1 MCQNEVELALRMN
14 STAPNDPV
22 QNDQTGS
29 NHEES
34 FGDIL
39 SQFEQEQHRGPSEA
53 VGESVNGTVVS
64 IGDDAVLIDI
74 GRKSEGALA
83 LATVT
88 APDGTVMVK
97 PGDQVS
103 VTITGRHPEGF
114 YLLSKVHVS
123 VPKDWSGLQQAF
135 NDRALITGTVTE
147 VVKGGLRVDVGAT
160 AFMPAS
166 RSGAR
171 DVAEMEKLVG
181 TQIECRITKLDTEKE
196 DVVVDRRIVLEE
208 LAAKA
213 KEEKFATIQEGT
225 VMTVTVRSLT
235 DFGAFC
241 DLGGVDGLL
250 HISDM
255 AWHRVAKP
263 DEVVKSG
270 QTLQV
275 KILKVQPEKKKISL
289 GLKQLT
295 KDPWTVAA
303 ETIKEGD
310 RIQGKVV
317 RLADFGAFVELL
329 PGVDGLI
336 HVTALSWDKRVR
348 KPADVLKAG
357 DYVEAVVLGV
367 NLADKKISLSLKQAI
382 GDPWEEVVKK
392 YPVGSIVE
400 KPVSSLANFGVFV
413 EVENG
418 IEGMIHIG
426 DITREKRLQHP
437 KEMLAAG
444 QTVKAQVTEVDN
456 ERRRLRLS
464 MKALEPTSVDTFIA
478 ESEVGSIVSGRV
490 FRMKGEKAEVE
501 LGEGVHAICRLG
513 GLGAGESGAKSGG
526 GADLSSLSAMLAAKW
541 KSGGPSMDPNA
552 LREGQVR
559 RFKII
564 SMDANSKK
572 IDVELEK

>member
-1 MCQNEVELALRMN
+1 MN
-14 STAPNDPV
+14 PTAPQDPV

-29 NHEES
+29 TPEES

-39 SQFEQEQHRGPSEA
+39 SQFESEHRHSTEA

-64 IGDDAVLIDI
+64 IGEDAVLIDV

-114 YLLSKVHVS
+114 YLLSKVHVA

-135 NDRALITGTVTE
+135 NDRAVISGTVTE

-181 TQIECRITKLDTEKE
+181 TQIECRVTKLDTEKE

-213 KEEKFATIQEGT
+213 KEERFSAIQEGT
-225 VMTVTVRSLT
+225 VMMATVRSLT

-255 AWHRVAKP
+255 AWQRVAKP
-263 DEVVKSG
+263 DEIVKTG
-270 QTLQV
+270 EQIQV
-275 KILKVQPEKKKISL
+275 KVLKVQREKKKISL

-295 KDPWTVAA
+295 PDPWSVAA
-303 ETIKEGD
+303 ETIHVGD
-310 RIQGKVV
+310 RVKGKVV
-317 RLADFGAFVELL
+317 RLADFGAFIELL

-336 HVTALSWDKRVR
+336 HVTALSWDKRIR
-348 KPADVLKAG
+348 KPGDILKV
-357 DYVEAVVLGV
+357 DEYVEAVVLGV

-382 GDPWEEVVKK
+382 GDPWEEVVRQ

-400 KPVSSLANFGVFV
+400 KPVTSLANFGAFV

-437 KEMLAAG
+437 KEALTVG

-464 MKALEPTSVDTFIA
+464 IKALEPTSADIFIT
-478 ESEVGSIVSGRV
+478 ESEVGLVVSGRV
-490 FRMKGEKAEVE
+490 VKMRGERAEVE
-501 LGEGVHAICRLG
+501 LGEGVHAMCRLSG
-513 GLGAGESGAKSGG
+513 SGSGEAGAKGSGS
-526 GADLSSLSAMLAAKW
+526 ADLGSLSAMLAAKW

-559 RFKII
+559 RFKIVA
-564 SMDANSKK
+564 MDAQSKK
-572 IDVELEK
+572 IEVELEK

>member
-1 MCQNEVELALRMN
+1 MN
-14 STAPNDPV
+14 PTAPQDPV

-29 NHEES
+29 TPEES

-39 SQFEQEQHRGPSEA
+39 SQFESEHRQSTEA

-114 YLLSKVHVS
+114 YLLSKVHVA

-135 NDRALITGTVTE
+135 NDRAVISGTVTE
-147 VVKGGLRVDVGAT
+147 LVKGGLRVDVGAT

-181 TQIECRITKLDTEKE
+181 TQIECRVTKLDTEKE

-213 KEEKFATIQEGT
+213 KEERFSAIQEGT
-225 VMTVTVRSLT
+225 VMMATVRSLT

-255 AWHRVAKP
+255 AWQRVTKP
-263 DEVVKSG
+263 DEIVKTG
-270 QTLQV
+270 EQIQV
-275 KILKVQPEKKKISL
+275 KVLKVQPEKKKISL

-303 ETIKEGD
+303 ETIHVGD
-310 RIQGKVV
+310 RVKGKVV
-317 RLADFGAFVELL
+317 RLADFGAFIELL

-348 KPADVLKAG
+348 KPGDILKV
-357 DYVEAVVLGV
+357 DEYVEAVVLGV

-382 GDPWEEVVKK
+382 GDPWEEVVRQ

-400 KPVSSLANFGVFV
+400 KPVTSLANFGAFV

-437 KEMLAAG
+437 KEALAVG

-464 MKALEPTSVDTFIA
+464 IKALEPTSADIFIA
-478 ESEVGSIVSGRV
+478 ESEVGLIVSGRV
-490 FRMKGEKAEVE
+490 VKMRGERADVE
-501 LGEGVHAICRLG
+501 LGDGVHAMCRLSG
-513 GLGAGESGAKSGG
+513 SGSGDSGAKGSGS
-526 GADLSSLSAMLAAKW
+526 ADLGSLSAMLAAKW

-559 RFKII
+559 RFKIV
-564 SMDANSKK
+564 SMDAQSKR
-572 IDVELEK
+572 IEVELEK

>member
-1 MCQNEVELALRMN
+1 MN
-14 STAPNDPV
+14 PFVPQDPD

-29 NHEES
+29 NQEES

-39 SQFEQEQHRGPSEA
+39 SQFEQEAHRGSTEA
-53 VGESVNGTVVS
+53 IGESVSGTVVS
-64 IGDDAVLIDI
+64 IGEDAVLIDI

-83 LATVT
+83 LSTVT
-88 APDGTVMVK
+88 DPDGKVMVK
-97 PGDQVS
+97 PGDHVS

-114 YLLSKVHVS
+114 YLLSKVHVA

-208 LAAKA
+208 QAAKA
-213 KEEKFATIQEGT
+213 KEERFATIKEGT
-225 VMTVTVRSLT
+225 LMTVTVRSLT

-270 QTLQV
+270 QTLEV
-275 KILKVQPEKKKISL
+275 KVLKVQPEKKKISL

-303 ETIKEGD
+303 ETIKEGA
-310 RIQGKVV
+310 RVQGKVV

-348 KPADVLKAG
+348 KPADVLKVG

-400 KPVSSLANFGVFV
+400 KPVTSLANFGAFV

-437 KEMLAAG
+437 KEMLTVG
-444 QTVKAQVTEVDN
+444 QTVKAQVTEIDN

-464 MKALEPTSVDTFIA
+464 MKALEPTSADTFIA
-478 ESEVGSIVSGRV
+478 ESEVGAVVSGRV
-490 FRMKGEKAEVE
+490 VRLKGERAEVE
-501 LGEGVHAICRLG
+501 LGEGVHAVCRLSG
-513 GLGAGESGAKSGG
+513 GASGEGGAKSGG
-526 GADLSSLSAMLAAKW
+526 AADLSSLSAMLAAKW

-559 RFKII
+559 RFKIVA
-564 SMDANSKK
+564 MDVNSKK

>member
-1 MCQNEVELALRMN
+1 MN
-14 STAPNDPV
+14 PTAPQDPV

-29 NHEES
+29 TPEES

-39 SQFEQEQHRGPSEA
+39 SQFESEHRHTTEA

-64 IGDDAVLIDI
+64 IGEDAVLIDV

-114 YLLSKVHVS
+114 YLLSKVHVA

-135 NDRALITGTVTE
+135 NDRAIITGTVTE

-181 TQIECRITKLDTEKE
+181 AQIECRITKLDTEKE

-213 KEEKFATIQEGT
+213 KEERFSAIQEGT
-225 VMTVTVRSLT
+225 VMMATVRSLT

-255 AWHRVAKP
+255 AWQRVAKP
-263 DEVVKSG
+263 DEIVKTG
-270 QTLQV
+270 EQIQV
-275 KILKVQPEKKKISL
+275 KVLKVQPEKKKISL

-303 ETIKEGD
+303 ETIHVGD
-310 RIQGKVV
+310 RVKGKVV
-317 RLADFGAFVELL
+317 RLADFGAFIELL

-336 HVTALSWDKRVR
+336 HVTALSWDKRIR
-348 KPADVLKAG
+348 KPGDILKV
-357 DYVEAVVLGV
+357 DEYVEAVVLGV

-382 GDPWEEVVKK
+382 GDPWEEVVRQ

-400 KPVSSLANFGVFV
+400 KPVTSLANFGAFV

-437 KEMLAAG
+437 KEALTVG

-464 MKALEPTSVDTFIA
+464 VKALEPTSADVFIS
-478 ESEVGSIVSGRV
+478 ESEVGSVVSGRV
-490 FRMKGEKAEVE
+490 VKMRGERADVE
-501 LGEGVHAICRLG
+501 LGEGVHAMCRL
-513 GLGAGESGAKSGG
+513 AGSGSGDAGAKGSGS
-526 GADLSSLSAMLAAKW
+526 ADLGSLSAMLAAKW

-559 RFKII
+559 RFKIVA
-564 SMDANSKK
+564 MDAQSKK
-572 IDVELEK
+572 IEVELEK

>member
-1 MCQNEVELALRMN
+1 MCQNEGELAPRMN
-14 STAPNDPV
+14 PFAPQDPV
-22 QNDQTGS
+22 ENDQTGS
-29 NHEES
+29 NQEES

-39 SQFEQEQHRGPSEA
+39 SQFEQDQHRASSEA

-64 IGDDAVLIDI
+64 IGEDAVLIDI

-88 APDGTVMVK
+88 APDGACMVK

-114 YLLSKVHVS
+114 YLLSKVHVA

-135 NDRALITGTVTE
+135 NDRAIIPGTVTE
-147 VVKGGLRVDVGAT
+147 VVKGGLRVDVGAK

-181 TQIECRITKLDTEKE
+181 TQIECRITKLDTDKE
-196 DVVVDRRIVLEE
+196 DVVVDRRVVLEE

-213 KEEKFATIQEGT
+213 KEERFSAIQEGT
-225 VMTVTVRSLT
+225 VMIATVRSLT

-241 DLGGVDGLL
+241 DLGGIDGLL

-263 DEVVKSG
+263 DEIVKSG
-270 QTLQV
+270 EQIQV
-275 KILKVQPEKKKISL
+275 KVLKVQPEKKKISL

-295 KDPWTVAA
+295 RDPWSVAV
-303 ETIKEGD
+303 ETIHVGD
-310 RIQGKVV
+310 RVKGKVV
-317 RLADFGAFVELL
+317 RLADFGAFIELL

-348 KPADVLKAG
+348 KPADILKV
-357 DYVEAVVLGV
+357 DEYVEAVVLGV
-367 NLADKKISLSLKQAI
+367 NPADKKISLSLKQAI
-382 GDPWEEVVKK
+382 GDPWEEVVRK
-392 YPVGSIVE
+392 YPAGSVVE
-400 KPVSSLANFGVFV
+400 KPVTSLANFGAFV

-437 KEMLAAG
+437 KEMLAVG

-464 MKALEPTSVDTFIA
+464 MKVLEPTSADTFIA
-478 ESEVGSIVSGRV
+478 ETEVGAIVSGRV
-490 FRMKGEKAEVE
+490 MRMRGDRVEVE
-501 LGEGVHAICRLG
+501 LGEGVHAMCRVSGSGSGDATAKPG
-513 GLGAGESGAKSGG
+513 GA
-526 GADLSSLSAMLAAKW
+526 ADLSSLSAMLAAKW

-559 RFKII
+559 RFKIVA
-564 SMDANSKK
+564 MDPNSKK
-572 IDVELEK
+572 IDVAVEN